1 MAESRTWSCVRSN
14 LTGLFVSPIHRK
26 TWSLDTNQFKTRFT
40 TVKLYPSKKFNNL
53 VLLGSHTM
61 LRFVWDRWEL
71 QIRLG
76 YSNQSLIL
84 VLPCLI
90 LNVVQTLFPIEPGFV
105 VAELLLIWYQLCF
118 QENFGLL
125 FREIYYIQVAV

>member
-14 LTGLFVSPIHRK
+14 LTGFLVSPIHRK
-26 TWSLDTNQFKTRFT
+26 TWSLDTNQYKACLDEFK
-40 TVKLYPSKKFNNL
+40 LHLIKKFYNL
-53 VLLGSHTM
+53 VFFGSSMM
-61 LRFVWDRWEL
+61 LMFVWDRWEL

-76 YSNQSLIL
+76 YSNQLLIL

-90 LNVVQTLFPIEPGFV
+90 LNVVQTLFPIEFGFD